1 MKKLSPFFLFL
12 FFFTARILHTTENIS
27 PVLDKSDQKGSII
40 VHIQNLKKPEGLLG
54 VALFSSEQGFPG
66 KSERAFAKK
75 GVKITA
81 TSQDVTFDNIPY
93 GTYAISVFHDENSNE
108 KLDTMI
114 FGIPKEGVGVSNN
127 PKMTGPPKFK
137 RSKILSLPQNRK
149 EMIILMK
156 YI

>member
-127 PKMTGPPKFK
+127 PKMTGPPKFSAAK
-137 RSKILSLPQNRK
+137 FILDSKQK